1 MYMWEKM
8 FLQTCW
14 GWWVRKVVRTD
25 QLHYWRSHTIWLC
38 ISRFSSEK
46 IKAAWKGKL
55 GPRHAVKFPKGA
67 WHQIKIRERKGSIAR
82 NYPKVWFSWAWSL
95 RVQLR
100 ETILSGDC
108 APRKMRQR
116 NIMGASGNMWHS
128 EPTDVDA
135 VNSLLSGKGKASSS
149 NERDVSSAAVLIFNE
164 TTLHAMATA
173 SNRLAKGKQSKWWF
187 RNEGE
192 RKTGEDKGKSEGKIQ
207 RCQRSQKVRTQVRA
221 RELISQ
227 ALNTRNQ
234 RQIPKLR
241 NLHRRIPTD
250 HFHTD
255 DSWWDDNRS
264 YVQRNDN

>member
-1 MYMWEKM
+1 MYLWKKM

-14 GWWVRKVVRTD
+14 GWWKAQQKVKERWCARISCIREGV
-25 QLHYWRSHTIWLC
+25 YTIGLC
-38 ISRFSSEK
+38 VSRFLSEK
-46 IKAAWKGKL
+46 IFSTWKGKI
-55 GPRHAVKFPKGA
+55 GIKTRR
-67 WHQIKIRERKGSIAR
+67 QISQGRLTPNKNSGKKGSIAR

-95 RVQLR
+95 RVQIR
-100 ETILSGDC
+100 GTILLGDC

-149 NERDVSSAAVLIFNE
+149 NERDVSSAAVFFNE

-192 RKTGEDKGKSEGKIQ
+192 RKTGEDKGKSEGKSKGVKEAK
-207 RCQRSQKVRTQVRA
+207 RFEHK
-221 RELISQ
+221 
-227 ALNTRNQ
+227 
-234 RQIPKLR
+234 
-241 NLHRRIPTD
+241 
-250 HFHTD
+250 
-255 DSWWDDNRS
+255 
-264 YVQRNDN
+264 